1 MAIAK
6 SSYEIELVNMQDSL
20 VILELEKKEIEKT
33 NEEYEDKLALIAQEV
48 ERLRNQLDNTRREN
62 EQLKK
67 KVVEQ
72 ADILLK
78 FDLENKELRGSMER
92 MRMESRELRVVND
105 NQTLQLKEYYE
116 KVVYKETIISD
127 YQEREAKVASL
138 LRDRETQLA

>member
-105 NQTLQLKEYYE
+105 NQTLQLKEYY
-116 KVVYKETIISD
+116 
-127 YQEREAKVASL
+127 
-138 LRDRETQLA
+138 